1 MFQCE
6 TTICQTGQ
14 VDFRVMLTFLEFY
27 RAMVKLPS
35 QVLLPLCAEWA
46 VCASVLC
53 WGSWTSDCTRTW
65 AWHIHQGD
73 WFQCWVSSGFW
84 SDALFCVP
92 RRQLARNRNGTLAEP
107 WNYGPH
113 TLLGCK
119 ASFVWQP
126 LWVYTFLLVRFRV
139 LKVLG
144 LQIDRSGKRFECL
157 MLQCWVGSRTFK
169 RSGECATKWSWP
181 VFWH

>member
-1 MFQCE
+1 MVAFVQSFELLRFRLSMPFMPGVRTCQQRWELVGAACSRCE

-46 VCASVLC
+46 VCASVLLLRFVNFRLY
-53 WGSWTSDCTRTW
+53 SDLGLAYPPRRLVPVL
-65 AWHIHQGD
+65 GLL
-73 WFQCWVSSGFW
+73 GFW

-126 LWVYTFLLVRFRV
+126 L
-139 LKVLG
+139 
-144 LQIDRSGKRFECL
+144 
-157 MLQCWVGSRTFK
+157 
-169 RSGECATKWSWP
+169 
-181 VFWH
+181 

>member
-53 WGSWTSDCTRTW
+53 
-65 AWHIHQGD
+65 
-73 WFQCWVSSGFW
+73 
-84 SDALFCVP
+84 
-92 RRQLARNRNGTLAEP
+92 
-107 WNYGPH
+107 
-113 TLLGCK
+113 
-119 ASFVWQP
+119 
-126 LWVYTFLLVRFRV
+126 
-139 LKVLG
+139 
-144 LQIDRSGKRFECL
+144 
-157 MLQCWVGSRTFK
+157 
-169 RSGECATKWSWP
+169 
-181 VFWH
+181 